1 MQFQPINL
9 NNFTTFI
16 CQAQVSEKSVEQAI
30 RVYDSLI
37 ANPGITGTGVN
48 KEKKHSF
55 DVTIVPNQC
64 LSIQSEVEAI
74 KNIYIDYYSLQQ
86 HIPKLFMTEL
96 FNIQKYPVNGAF
108 HAIHADRGY
117 NNDRYRELVWMTYLN
132 DVYDGGETEF
142 MFYNLKI
149 KPRKGLTLI
158 WPAGWTHMHRGLPS
172 EKSEKMIVT
181 GWFSPK

>member
-1 MQFQPINL
+1 
-9 NNFTTFI
+9 
-16 CQAQVSEKSVEQAI
+16 
-30 RVYDSLI
+30 
-37 ANPGITGTGVN
+37 
-48 KEKKHSF
+48 
-55 DVTIVPNQC
+55 
-64 LSIQSEVEAI
+64 
-74 KNIYIDYYSLQQ
+74 
-86 HIPKLFMTEL
+86 
-96 FNIQKYPVNGAF
+96 
-108 HAIHADRGY
+108 
-117 NNDRYRELVWMTYLN
+117 MTYLN